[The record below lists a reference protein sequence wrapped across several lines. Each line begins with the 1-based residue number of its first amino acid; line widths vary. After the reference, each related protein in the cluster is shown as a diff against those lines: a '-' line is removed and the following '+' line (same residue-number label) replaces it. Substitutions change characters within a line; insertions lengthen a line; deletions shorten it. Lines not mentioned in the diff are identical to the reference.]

1 MHNNFESETTLTATF
16 LKLIEIYRLVMD
28 KFTQTYTNNEQID
41 IWKGAHYKICNIV
54 LNPLTE
60 WW

>member
-16 LKLIEIYRLVMD
+16 LKFIEIYRLVMD

-41 IWKGAHYKICNIV
+41 I
-54 LNPLTE
+54 
-60 WW
+60 

>member
-41 IWKGAHYKICNIV
+41 I
-54 LNPLTE
+54 
-60 WW
+60 